1 LIAFVRQLPDF
12 EAEIG
17 HAAHK
22 RDRKADRTGPRRTNV
37 IRNLI
42 GRPDRHGIRPDYADP
57 VATESSRP
65 GGPSRRGPGGRRR
78 DRRGRGLRGELA
90 PAGIPLARTRSEEFD
105 DLILDAV
112 EDLERSW
119 AAELADVEFAV
130 EDVPSVAANSAIA
143 AELDPEVI
151 DDHGVPLGRLV
162 RGATTGARPVH
173 PLIVIY
179 RRPLESRAADRE
191 DRADLVFSVVAELV
205 AEALGKDVD
214 EIDPR

>member
-1 LIAFVRQLPDF
+1 
-12 EAEIG
+12 
-17 HAAHK
+17 
-22 RDRKADRTGPRRTNV
+22 
-37 IRNLI
+37 
-42 GRPDRHGIRPDYADP
+42 
-57 VATESSRP
+57 
-65 GGPSRRGPGGRRR
+65 
-78 DRRGRGLRGELA
+78 LRGELA
-90 PAGIPLARTRSEEFD
+90 PRGVPLARTRSEAFD

-130 EDVPSVAANSAIA
+130 EDVPPVPLASALA

-162 RGATTGARPVH
+162 RPAANRAHPV
-173 PLIVIY
+173 IVIY
-179 RRPLESRAADRE
+179 RRPLESRALDRD

>member
-1 LIAFVRQLPDF
+1 
-12 EAEIG
+12 
-17 HAAHK
+17 
-22 RDRKADRTGPRRTNV
+22 
-37 IRNLI
+37 
-42 GRPDRHGIRPDYADP
+42 
-57 VATESSRP
+57 VAIESSRP
-65 GGPSRRGPGGRRR
+65 GGPSRRSPGRRRR

-90 PAGIPLARTRSEEFD
+90 PAGIPLTRTRSEEFD

-130 EDVPSVAANSAIA
+130 EDVPSVAVQSSIA

-162 RGATTGARPVH
+162 RAAVTGARPVH

-179 RRPLESRAADRE
+179 RRPLESRALDRD
-191 DRADLVFSVVAELV
+191 DRADLVYSVVAELV

-214 EIDPR
+214 EIDPPR